1 MRVVVIGCGKF
12 GVRVSAYLTRQNHD
26 VTIVDNDK
34 ETFHALSE
42 EFTGR
47 TICGVGYDKEVLK
60 EAGVSTADV
69 LISCASSDSL
79 NAVIA
84 NIAKNVFHVPTV
96 IARMY
101 DPIRA
106 RMFESMGI
114 YTVSITRLGVENIME
129 YLEENKGWRVL
140 HKLGNDDV
148 QLVKAQVPAALE
160 GTKLS
165 DLNVEGK
172 MSLVAMERHGQALLP
187 AGDMYCEYHDML
199 YLAISRDYLTQ
210 ARDMLQL

>member
-1 MRVVVIGCGKF
+1 MKVVIIGCGKF
-12 GVRVSAYLTRQNHD
+12 GVRVSEYLTRQNHD

-34 ETFHALSE
+34 DTFLALSQ

-47 TICGVGYDKEVLK
+47 TICGVGYDKDVLK

-69 LISCASSDSL
+69 VISCASSDSL

-114 YTVSITRLGVENIME
+114 YTVSITRLGVENVME

-140 HKLGNDDV
+140 RKLGNEDV
-148 QLVKAQVPAALE
+148 HLVKAQVPVSLE

-165 DLNVEGK
+165 DLHVEGK
-172 MSLVAMERHGQALLP
+172 MNVVAMERHGRSMLP
-187 AGDMYCEYHDML
+187 GDDTYCEYHDML
-199 YLAISRDYLTQ
+199 YLAVSRDFLLQ

>member
-1 MRVVVIGCGKF
+1 MKVVIIGCGKF
-12 GVRVSAYLTRQNHD
+12 GVRVSEYLTRQNHD

-34 ETFHALSE
+34 DTFLALSQ

-47 TICGVGYDKEVLK
+47 TICGVGYDKDVLK

-69 LISCASSDSL
+69 VISCASSDSL
-79 NAVIA
+79 NAVVA

-106 RMFESMGI
+106 KMFESMGI
-114 YTVSITRLGVENIME
+114 YTVSITRLGVDNVME
-129 YLEENKGWRVL
+129 YLEENRSWRVIR
-140 HKLGNDDV
+140 KLGDEDV
-148 QLVKAQVPAALE
+148 QLVKARVPFGLE
-160 GTKLS
+160 GTRFS
-165 DLNVEGK
+165 DLQVEGK
-172 MSLVAMERHGQALLP
+172 VNLVAVERQGHSVLP
-187 AGDMYCEYHDML
+187 DKEMCCEYNDML
-199 YLAISRDYLTQ
+199 YLAVAKDYLAQ